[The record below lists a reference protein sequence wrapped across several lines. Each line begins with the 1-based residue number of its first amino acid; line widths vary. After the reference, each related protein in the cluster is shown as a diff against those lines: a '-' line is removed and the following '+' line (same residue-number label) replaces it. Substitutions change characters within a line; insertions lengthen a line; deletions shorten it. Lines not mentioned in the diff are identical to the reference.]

1 MSILVID
8 KNHPNRQ
15 LRKTVRTYLILSL
28 AAIAVDH
35 IYGIFGHGVS
45 SDAMT
50 WMFLYPLLGGA
61 LFYFLIERRIPRVSA
76 APGYRLSYNI
86 YNSGIAVLTVAG
98 LLKGILDIAGA
109 ASAYTVIFQMSGWA
123 FVSAGAILLIIETL
137 RYFAGHSAE

>member
-1 MSILVID
+1 LSILAID
-8 KNHPNRQ
+8 KDHPNRQ

-35 IYGIFGHGVS
+35 IYAIFGHGVS

-61 LFYFLIERRIPRVSA
+61 LFYFLVERLAPGVSR

-86 YNSGIAVLTVAG
+86 YNSGIATLTVAG

-109 ASAYTVIFQMSGWA
+109 ASAYTGIFRMSGWA
-123 FVSAGAILLIIETL
+123 LAAAGTILLIIKPL
-137 RYFAGHSAE
+137 RYAAGHRPE